1 MNKRQLIRAAALA
14 LACAA
19 FGHAYAQAPTV
30 IKLGWPTSDGATDPL
45 AMSARAFKQA
55 LEKQSGGTM
64 QVQLYP
70 NRQLG
75 DDKQLVEGVR
85 FGTVNAAVVTNAVT
99 AQTEPAFGVLDLPFL
114 FENETHLQNVLD
126 GPVGAELAKRV
137 ASKGVLVLGYFEGGF
152 RSMINNKRPVSQPAD
167 LQGVKVRV
175 MQNPI
180 YIDLVNSL
188 GGAAVPM
195 AWGETIT
202 AIQQGTIDGLELPI
216 ALIEP
221 LKVSEF
227 AKFLS
232 LTNHTF
238 TAYELLM
245 GKRLFDKL
253 SAQQQEWVRAAAKEA
268 VLDQRQAM
276 AGQTPKALASLEK
289 TNMKVNPIANVGDFR
304 SAVAPVYDKA
314 RQAGQGPLIDAILAA
329 APSAK
334 K

>member
-1 MNKRQLIRAAALA
+1 MNKRHFISAAALA

-19 FGHAYAQAPTV
+19 FGGAQAQPTT
-30 IKLGWPTSDGATDPL
+30 IKLGWPTSDSATDPL
-45 AMSARAFKQA
+45 AMGARAFKQA
-55 LEKQSGGTM
+55 LERQSNGAM

-85 FGTVNAAVVTNAVT
+85 FGTVDAAVVTNAVT

-114 FENETHLQNVLD
+114 FESDVHVQKVLD
-126 GPVGAELAKRV
+126 GAVGAELAKRM
-137 ASKGVLVLGYFEGGF
+137 AAKGVVVLGYFEGGF
-152 RSMINNKRPVSQPAD
+152 RSLINNKHPVAQPAD
-167 LQGVKVRV
+167 MSGIKVRV

-180 YIDLVNSL
+180 YIDLVNDL

-202 AIQQGTIDGLELPI
+202 ALQQGTIEGLELPI

-227 AKFLS
+227 AKYLS

-245 GKRLFDKL
+245 GKRLLDRL
-253 SAQQQEWVRAAAKEA
+253 TEQQQAWVRAAAKEA
-268 VLDQRQAM
+268 VLEQRQGM
-276 AGQTPKALASLEK
+276 AGQTPRALASLEK
-289 TNMKVNPIANVGDFR
+289 TEMKVNPIADVAAFR
-304 SAVAPVYDKA
+304 KAVEPIYEKA
-314 RQAGQGPLIDAILAA
+314 RKAGQGDLIDAVQAA
-329 APSAK
+329 APAAK
-334 K
+334 

>member
-1 MNKRQLIRAAALA
+1 MLKTPLIRAAALA
-14 LACAA
+14 LLCAA
-19 FGHAYAQAPTV
+19 LGGAHAQSPQV
-30 IKLGWPTSDGATDPL
+30 IKLGWPTSDSATDPL
-45 AMSARAFKQA
+45 AMSARAFKEA
-55 LEKQSGGTM
+55 LERQSGGTM

-75 DDKQLVEGVR
+75 DDKQLVEGTR
-85 FGTVNAAVVTNAVT
+85 FGTVDAAVVTNAVT

-114 FENETHLQNVLD
+114 FENEAHVHKVLD
-126 GPVGAELAKRV
+126 GAVGDELAKRM
-137 ASKGVLVLGYFEGGF
+137 ASKGVVVLGYFEGGF
-152 RSMINNKRPVSQPAD
+152 RSMINNTRPVSQPAD

-202 AIQQGTIDGLELPI
+202 AIQQGTIDGLELPV

-227 AKFLS
+227 AKYLS

-245 GKRLFDKL
+245 NKRLLDKMTP
-253 SAQQQEWVRAAAKEA
+253 QQQAWVRAAAKEA
-268 VLDQRQAM
+268 VKEQRQAM
-276 AGQTPKALASLEK
+276 AGQTPKALASLQK
-289 TNMKVNPIANVGDFR
+289 TSMQVNPIAEVASFR
-304 SAVAPVYDKA
+304 SAVAPIYDKA
-314 RQAGQGPLIDAILAA
+314 RKAGQGDLIDAILAA
-329 APSAK
+329 APGAK
-334 K
+334 